1 MPAATPSDPERTDL
15 AGRVHSLRGAS
26 GLILLAQVAGN
37 VGFFVAV
44 LVLARTLEPHDRGV
58 IAFVISVA
66 LILPRVFELGI
77 GNATTVLVAQRGVE
91 RRSLLSNAVLFSL
104 GVAAFGSLLSAL
116 LLGVADVGPSLDRG
130 ILVVLAVGI
139 LGNAL
144 LDCGYAFLLGVGFL
158 RPWTLIASVSPWLYA
173 TAAIVLAAAGELTV
187 FRALL
192 AWSLTHLAWGVA
204 AISASARGPGF
215 GRPQLRLFRDA
226 LSLGVRAWVG
236 SLSRFLNF
244 RLDQVILGLI
254 ATQATLGVYAVAVN
268 LSEVALYVPGAV
280 VTAAVP
286 AIARVRSEDRPATTL
301 AIYRPTLVVTAAI
314 VAAGALIGTPLLPV
328 VFGDAYSGSVT
339 PYLWLLPGA
348 LGFVTTGVFGAA
360 LLTSRRPLLSSA
372 GQLTSLVVGV
382 ALDFVLIPP
391 FGASGAA
398 AAAAAAF
405 CAGGAVAAG
414 AFSRIS
420 DVPLRELLP
429 RRADVGAALA
439 LVTRLGGALKSRAG

>member
-1 MPAATPSDPERTDL
+1 
-15 AGRVHSLRGAS
+15 
-26 GLILLAQVAGN
+26 
-37 VGFFVAV
+37 
-44 LVLARTLEPHDRGV
+44 V
-58 IAFVISVA
+58 IAFVISAA

-77 GNATTVLVAQRGVE
+77 CDATTVLVAQRSPE
-91 RRSLLSNAVLFSL
+91 RRSALTNVVLFSL
-104 GVAAFGSLLSAL
+104 GVAAFGGLLATL
-116 LLGVADVGPSLDRG
+116 LLGVADIGPALDRG

-144 LDCGYAFLLGVGFL
+144 TDCGYAFLLGVGVL
-158 RPWTLIASVSPWLYA
+158 RPWTLVASVAPWLYA

-192 AWSLTHLAWGVA
+192 AWSLTHLAWGIA
-204 AISASARGPGF
+204 AISVSAWQSGF

-226 LSLGVRAWVG
+226 LSLGIRAWVG

-286 AIARVRSEDRPATTL
+286 AIARVRPESRPAKTL
-301 AIYRPTLVVTAAI
+301 AIYRPILVVTAAI
-314 VAAGALIGTPLLPV
+314 VVAGALIGTPLLPV
-328 VFGDAYSGSVT
+328 VFGEDYSGSVT

-348 LGFVTTGVFGAA
+348 LGFVTLGVFGAA
-360 LLTSRRPLLSSA
+360 LLSSSRPFLSSV
-372 GQLTSLVVGV
+372 GQLTALAVGV
-382 ALDFVLIPP
+382 ALDFALIPA

-398 AAAAAAF
+398 AAASVAF
-405 CAGGAVAAG
+405 CAGGAVAAV
-414 AFSRIS
+414 AFSRVS

-429 RRADVGAALA
+429 RGADAGAAVA
-439 LVTRLGGALKSRAG
+439 LVTGLAGALRSRAR